1 MRKQET
7 EEQQGELSIYGK
19 ITSLLPQQEKGYGR
33 EVNQTQQNITPIG
46 ITDFRNT
53 HQPFGIKDQ
62 DRFGHIYAIG
72 KTGTGKS
79 TLLLTMA
86 ISDIQRGNGICLID
100 PHGDIAETILNYVP
114 QERIQDV
121 IYVNPKDTEYPIG
134 FNPFYAVHPQ
144 YHHVVASGLIATF
157 KKIWAESWG
166 PRLEYILRQCTHTLL
181 EYPRATLLD
190 IQPLLTDKSFRDKVL
205 TYTTS
210 IPIHSF
216 WKNEFEKYSPA
227 LKAEAITPILNK
239 VGVFASSPL
248 LRNIVG
254 QTTKSFNMQ
263 KLMDEGRIV
272 IVNLSKG
279 EIGEDITAI
288 LGSMIITSVQ
298 LGALY
303 RSAIPEEA
311 RRPFYLYVDEM
322 HSFVSLSFA
331 DILSEARK
339 YKLSLF
345 LTHQYVAQVQEK
357 IHAAIIGNV
366 GTMICFRVGSEDA
379 LQLKQEFQPY
389 ISDSDLIALPRYSMY
404 IKLMIDGATSK
415 PFSAKTVPLKAYTAS
430 LKPAI
435 IDASRKKYGTPRAT
449 VEKALTNTYDIYIPP
464 KEEDTLF

>member
-1 MRKQET
+1 MW
-7 EEQQGELSIYGK
+7 QGELSIYKK
-19 ITSLLPQQEKGYGR
+19 IPSLIPQQEKRYG
-33 EVNQTQQNITPIG
+33 EGVNEKDNNLTPIG

-53 HQPFGIKDQ
+53 NQPFGIKDN

-86 ISDIQRGNGICLID
+86 IADIEKGNGVCIID
-100 PHGDIAETILNYVP
+100 PHGDIAETILHYIP
-114 QERIQDV
+114 EERIPDI
-121 IYVNPKDTEYPIG
+121 IYFNPKDTEYPIG
-134 FNPFYAVHPQ
+134 FNPFHAVHPQ
-144 YHHVVASGLIATF
+144 YHHIVASGLIATF
-157 KKIWAESWG
+157 KKIWSESWG
-166 PRLEYILRQCTHTLL
+166 PRLEYILRQCIHTLL

-190 IQPLLTDKSFRDKVL
+190 IQPLLTDREFRNKVL
-205 TYTTS
+205 QYTTS

-248 LRNIVG
+248 LRNIAG
-254 QTTKSFNMQ
+254 QTTKSFNMH
-263 KLMDEGRIV
+263 KLMDEGRII

-288 LGSMIITSVQ
+288 LGSMLITSIQ

-303 RSAIPEEA
+303 RSAIPEET
-311 RRPFYLYVDEM
+311 RRPFHLYVDEM

-389 ISDSDLIALPRYSMY
+389 INDSDLINLPRYSMY

-415 PFSAKTVPLKAYTAS
+415 PFSAKTLS
-430 LKPAI
+430 LKPYTTSFKAAI
-435 IDASRKKYGTPRAT
+435 IDASRQHYGTPRSA
-449 VEKALTNTYDIYIPP
+449 VEKTLFNTYDIYIPP
-464 KEEDTLF
+464 NEKGRLF